1 MTTPFP
7 TKDRK
12 ALVNRA
18 LRVLNVVPAGQTAET
33 EDFDVVDELVEPLLA
48 RLNAEKI
55 TYHVD
60 AEGNVTQLDDP
71 DAIPAKAFMD
81 VAILL
86 AAAAATDFGLAALP
100 QDDPAKSEV
109 RLRTVW
115 SVGPTQ
121 EEYEE
126 WVVDLDTEV
135 ETLVTKRRNETL
147 KGEYF

>member
-1 MTTPFP
+1 MTYPPFSREQ
-7 TKDRK
+7 TVD
-12 ALVNRA
+12 RA
-18 LRVLNVVPAGQTAET
+18 LRVLGVVPSGQTPDAE
-33 EDFDVVDELVEPLLA
+33 DRAVVDDLVLPLLA

-60 AEGNVTQLDDP
+60 QEGNVTQLDDP

-86 AAAAATDFGLAALP
+86 ADACKQEFGIAALP
-100 QDDPAKSEV
+100 QADPMMSEK

-121 EEYEE
+121 ETYEE
-126 WVVDLDTEV
+126 WVTDLDTDV
-135 ETLVTKRRNETL
+135 STLVTKRRNETL
-147 KGEYF
+147 QGNYF

>member
-1 MTTPFP
+1 MSLPSFYS
-7 TKDRK
+7 RK
-12 ALVNRA
+12 QLVELAYAKMGLSEVGNSA
-18 LRVLNVVPAGQTAET
+18 QQ
-33 EDFDVVDELVEPLLA
+33 EDLDAINAYVEPLLA

-60 AEGNVTQLDDP
+60 AEGDITQLDDP
-71 DAIPAKAFMD
+71 NNIPAKAVMD

-86 AAAAATDFGLAALP
+86 AEAAMADFGIAAIR
-100 QDDPAKSEV
+100 DDPRMSEV

-126 WVVDLDTEV
+126 WVTDLDTDEDALV
-135 ETLVTKRRNETL
+135 TRRRNQTLV
-147 KGEYF
+147 GEYF

>member
-1 MTTPFP
+1 MTYP
-7 TKDRK
+7 TFSREQ
-12 ALVNRA
+12 LVTRA
-18 LRVLNVVPAGQTAET
+18 LRVLGVVPSGQTPDAE
-33 EDFDVVDELVEPLLA
+33 DRAVVDALVIPLLA

-60 AEGNVTQLDDP
+60 QEGNVTQLDDP

-81 VAILL
+81 VSILL
-86 AAAAATDFGLAALP
+86 ADACKHEFGIAALP
-100 QDDPAKSEV
+100 QADPMMSEK

-126 WVVDLDTEV
+126 WVTDLDTDV
-135 ETLVTKRRNETL
+135 STLVTKRRNETL
-147 KGEYF
+147 IGEYM